1 MTTIRVEAQMSPD
14 DLLKAVGQLNTFELD
29 GFLAQVLQLRAQRQ
43 TTNLAQREAEL
54 LLRINEGIP
63 AKIRPRYEA
72 LKEKRDAE
80 LLSPQEHQE
89 LLNLVTVVE
98 NVQAQRLEALAELAR
113 LRKTTIRD
121 LMQQLGIKTPQHREV
136 KCP

>member
-1 MTTIRVEAQMSPD
+1 MITVRVDAQMSPD

-54 LLRINEGIP
+54 LLRINEGVP
-63 AKIRPRYEA
+63 TKIRPRYEA

-113 LRKTTIRD
+113 LRKTTVRD
-121 LMQQLGIKTPQHREV
+121 LMRQLGIKTPQHA
-136 KCP
+136 